1 MIEDDFYSTIKL
13 KCGDEIFCKVAPTDE
28 GDRTLLI
35 VHNPITVEEIKI
47 RGKVTGYSFEPW
59 LKTTKDDMFIIN
71 LEDVLTM
78 SECNDIEM
86 IKFYQDYVRKANKSN
101 FSKLNRKMGYIS
113 TVHEAKE
120 ILEKLYKLDSRTQ

>member
-1 MIEDDFYSTIKL
+1 
-13 KCGDEIFCKVAPTDE
+13 
-28 GDRTLLI
+28 
-35 VHNPITVEEIKI
+35 
-47 RGKVTGYSFEPW
+47 
-59 LKTTKDDMFIIN
+59 MFIIN

-86 IKFYQDYVRKANKSN
+86 IMFYQDYVLKSNKSN

-120 ILEKLYKLDSRTQ
+120 ILEKLYKLDSKTQ